1 MISSQRVFV
10 LFTLF
15 SVLFGDIKVINK
27 STPSEISIKTLKGE
41 NKIYVSTKDLVAALS
56 SRLYENLERKK
67 LVLYVSAC
75 KEILWDYNFMYPYDS
90 IYPCHF
96 HS

>member
-67 LVLYVSAC
+67 LVLYVSGKKIKITLGIA
-75 KEILWDYNFMYPYDS
+75 F
-90 IYPCHF
+90 
-96 HS
+96 